1 MKRYLK
7 YLLKNRAI
15 SLILSRAYRPILSVS
30 RFTIL
35 VFDGSLRRGYAG
47 DGHAIGRAADIV
59 HAELG
64 AEDDGRRFTA
74 MFATNTDLEVGV

>member
-35 VFDGSLRRGYAG
+35 VFDGSLRRT
-47 DGHAIGRAADIV
+47 IGMVIISHLAFLRQQWDI
-59 HAELG
+59 G
-64 AEDDGRRFTA
+64 
-74 MFATNTDLEVGV
+74 

>member
-35 VFDGSLRRGYAG
+35 VFDGSLRRFNIANVYQ
-47 DGHAIGRAADIV
+47 
-59 HAELG
+59 
-64 AEDDGRRFTA
+64 
-74 MFATNTDLEVGV
+74 